1 MPDRS
6 PLALAALACAAV
18 RGLEPVSTQACPQ
31 HDREVDAAV
40 IEDDLGRR
48 WLVRAPRTPAA
59 AARMDAEGRLLT
71 ELSGWLPFAAP
82 EISGTAPL
90 PEGGQGVVYRLLTG
104 RSPDL
109 AALQPGPGL
118 AAALGRAIAAVHE
131 LPERLIENAGLPVY
145 SAEDYRQRRLAEVDR
160 AAATGCVP
168 ARLLERWEKALE
180 EAGAWR
186 FVPCVV
192 HGDLAADNVL
202 VEDDEVVAV
211 LEWGEARVADPADDL
226 AWLVSGADQAAVES
240 VLEAYA
246 LGRRLPPDR
255 DLTRR
260 ARLAGELTL
269 ARWLLRGVAADDQAV
284 VDDAV
289 SVLTD
294 LAATLTDPTS
304 SPPSSSSSSS
314 SSSSHSSS
322 SPSPWP
328 T

>member
-18 RGLEPVSTQACPQ
+18 RGLEPVSAQAYLQ
-31 HDREVDAAV
+31 HDQQVDAAV

-48 WLVRAPRTPAA
+48 WLVRAPRDDTA

-82 EISGTAPL
+82 EIAGTAPL
-90 PEGGQGVVYRLLTG
+90 PEGGLGVVYRMLSG
-104 RSPDL
+104 SPLDL
-109 AALQPGPGL
+109 SELQPGPGL
-118 AAALGRAIAAVHE
+118 TAALGRAIAAVHE
-131 LPERLIENAGLPVY
+131 LPERLIDNAGLPIY

-160 AAATGCVP
+160 AAATGHVP
-168 ARLLERWEKALE
+168 AGLLERWEKGLE

-192 HGDLAADNVL
+192 HGDLAAENVL
-202 VEDDEVVAV
+202 VEDGEVTSV

-226 AWLVSGADQAAVES
+226 SWLVSGASEAAVES

-246 LGRRLPPDR
+246 IGRRQPPDR
-255 DLTRR
+255 DLVKR
-260 ARLAGELTL
+260 ARLAGELAL
-269 ARWLLRGVAADDQAV
+269 ARWLLHGVSIDDQDV

-289 SVLTD
+289 AMLAD
-294 LAATLTDPTS
+294 LDAGLAES
-304 SPPSSSSSSS
+304 AS
-314 SSSSHSSS
+314 
-322 SPSPWP
+322 
-328 T
+328 

>member
-18 RGLEPVSTQACPQ
+18 RGLEPVGAQAWPQ
-31 HDREVDAAV
+31 HDSEVDAAL

-48 WLVRAPRTPAA
+48 WLVRAPRTAAA

-82 EISGTAPL
+82 EVSGTAPL
-90 PEGGQGVVYRLLTG
+90 PEGGRGVVYRMLAG

-109 AALQPGPGL
+109 AALQPGSGL
-118 AAALGRAIAAVHE
+118 TPALGRAIAAVHE
-131 LPERLIENAGLPVY
+131 LPERLIENAGMPVY

-160 AAATGCVP
+160 AAATGHVP
-168 ARLLERWEKALE
+168 AGLLERWERTLE

-192 HGDLAADNVL
+192 HADLAAGNVL

-226 AWLVSGADQAAVES
+226 AWLVAGAGGAASES

-246 LGRRLPPDR
+246 LARRQPPDR
-255 DLTRR
+255 DLTKR
-260 ARLAGELTL
+260 ARLAGELAL
-269 ARWLLRGVAADDQAV
+269 ARWLLHGTSTDDQAV

-289 SVLTD
+289 SMLTD
-294 LAATLTDPTS
+294 LDATLTGASQRT
-304 SPPSSSSSSS
+304 
-314 SSSSHSSS
+314 
-322 SPSPWP
+322 
-328 T
+328 